1 MTQKAKRMDVGI
13 WMRLTKLVM
22 LLVVFAGS
30 LAVFQW
36 YKPVIRKNE
45 GMQRRIILLKQQIAE
60 EKQFADQMNATI
72 SAIGTNNVTL
82 ERLARE
88 KLGYAKPGE
97 KVVRFE
103 TVTAQIPSN

>member
-1 MTQKAKRMDVGI
+1 MAHKSKRMDIGI

-22 LLVVFAGS
+22 LLVMVAGS

-36 YKPVIRKNE
+36 YKPVIRQNE
-45 GMQRRIILLKQQIAE
+45 GMQKRINLLQKQIAE
-60 EKQFADQMNATI
+60 EKAFADQMNASIGAI
-72 SAIGTNNVTL
+72 STNTVAL

-88 KLGYAKPGE
+88 KLGYAKPDE

-103 TVTAQIPSN
+103 TINAQIPSN